1 MQHSRVD
8 YKCVFLFFFAYPH
21 TEERWT
27 MALAFLTT
35 YCGREAASGR
45 GSRKLFLPLRL
56 TPCKSYRK
64 VSLLLCL
71 PAITNAERIGPRGPF
86 TCIRSSGS
94 DNATRL
100 YLFVAAALISTVYPL
115 GIGLSVDCVVQD
127 VCNSVES
134 PK

>member
-1 MQHSRVD
+1 MCILD
-8 YKCVFLFFFAYPH
+8 FFAYSH

-27 MALAFLTT
+27 MALAFLIT

-45 GSRKLFLPLRL
+45 ESRKMFLPLRL

-127 VCNSVES
+127 GCNSVES